1 MIEKKTS
8 TSAITEADINR
19 IMASAPDYIQ
29 DASDEIQDLYIASEW
44 AKELRDLSPRRYYDC
59 TVKEGTPDEQTFTI
73 DFQQTV
79 NVGSYIKTRGG
90 TIEDVRKANGS
101 RLLYLQLERQYQ
113 RTVLEL
119 NKAMG
124 TKLRKPRNIVDYTG
138 TIMELFGK
146 FYTVADVATI
156 MKKEYRIRIP
166 EDELKKFYVEHRD
179 LITKRRAEYVLQNK
193 DFRVATE
200 TGRLEVLNTMLVE
213 VEMKNRAAG
222 GSNVDYCNL
231 ILRIIEQA
239 RKEVKGNDLKLTVDG
254 QIDINAT
261 LHAESNIGDVMKQLS
276 INSIVIGLT
285 AAKAGL
291 DPAVLIGQLAYSWYA
306 QFNGFNGNVI
316 DDQDVQLPSALI
328 RQYNWEE
335 VEKESRKFV
344 DDFKP
349 IEAVTEESDTTAQNR
364 AEDARKALLM
374 RLKAVRTAQHTETG
388 RANPNVGYVRPEGLK
403 DDVMIPTPDADS
415 EEPQGDFAID
425 YDGNRQGKGM
435 KIVGDEYRKRKARKV
450 QKEEGVPTDRQVD
463 EALKRREARRAKMFK
478 KK

>member
-19 IMASAPDYIQ
+19 ILGSAPDYIQ
-29 DASDEIQDLYIASEW
+29 DANDEIQDLYIASEW
-44 AKELRDLSPRRYYDC
+44 AKELRDLSPKRYYEC
-59 TVKEGTPDEQTFTI
+59 TIKEGTPEEETFTI

-90 TIEDVRKANGS
+90 TVEDVRKANGN
-101 RLLYLQLERQYQ
+101 RLLYLQLDRQYQ

-146 FYTVADVATI
+146 FYTITDVANI

-193 DFRVATE
+193 EFRIATE

-254 QIDINAT
+254 SIDINAT
-261 LHAESNIGDVMKQLS
+261 LHAETNIVDVMKRLS
-276 INSIVIGLT
+276 VNSIVIGLT

-291 DPAVLIGQLAYSWYA
+291 NPAVLIGQLAHSWYS

-328 RQYNWEE
+328 RQYDWGLIEE
-335 VEKESRKFV
+335 ESRKFV

-349 IEAVTEESDTTAQNR
+349 IEGIIDEPDTTAQSK
-364 AEDARKALLM
+364 AESSRKSLLM
-374 RLKAVRTAQHTETG
+374 RLKAVRSAQHTEVG
-388 RANPNVGYVRPEGLK
+388 RANPNLGDTRPERLT
-403 DDVMIPTPDADS
+403 DDVMSPTPMTG
-415 EEPQGDFAID
+415 EKEPEGEFAVD
-425 YDGNRQGKGM
+425 YDSRTQEKGM
-435 KIVGDEYRKRKARKV
+435 NIVGDRYRRRKAREVAKA
-450 QKEEGVPTDRQVD
+450 EGEPTDKDVD
-463 EALKRREARRAKMFK
+463 NALKRREARRAKLTRK
-478 KK
+478 K

>member
-1 MIEKKTS
+1 MAEKRS
-8 TSAITEADINR
+8 ESNVITEADVSR
-19 IMASAPDYIQ
+19 ILASAPDYIQ
-29 DASDEIQDLYIASEW
+29 DASDEVQDLYIASEW
-44 AKELRDLSPRRYYDC
+44 AKEIRDLSPKRYYDC
-59 TVKEGTPDEQTFTI
+59 TVKAGTPDEQTFTI

-79 NVGSYIKTRGG
+79 NVGAYIKTRGG
-90 TIEDVRKANGS
+90 TVEEIRKANGN

-138 TIMELFGK
+138 TILELFGK
-146 FYTVADVATI
+146 FYTVTDVATV
-156 MKKEYRIRIP
+156 MKKEYRIKVP

-239 RKEVKGNDLKLTVDG
+239 RKEVKGDQLKLTVDG

-261 LHAESNIGDVMKQLS
+261 LHAEQNVMTVMKTLS
-276 INSIVIGLT
+276 INALVIGLT

-291 DPAVLIGQLAYSWYA
+291 NPSVLIGQLAHSWYA
-306 QFNGFNGNVI
+306 HFNGFNGNI
-316 DDQDVQLPSALI
+316 IADQDVQLPSALI
-328 RQYNWEE
+328 RQYNWSEIEE
-335 VEKESRKFV
+335 SSRQFVE
-344 DDFKP
+344 DFKP
-349 IEAVTEESDTTAQNR
+349 IDGVIDEQDTTAQTS
-364 AEDARKALLM
+364 AESARKSLLM
-374 RLKAVRTAQHTETG
+374 RLKAVKSAQHTEMD
-388 RANPNVGYVRPEGLK
+388 RANPNTGTTGGDRLR
-403 DDVMIPTPDADS
+403 DDVMLPTPTTDS
-415 EEPQGDFAID
+415 EEPTGEFEVDHNDSHLQKHGI
-425 YDGNRQGKGM
+425 RVKGAM
-435 KIVGDEYRKRKARKV
+435 GRKIAEGQLK
-450 QKEEGVPTDRQVD
+450 KEEDLKSRRQ
-463 EALKRREARRAKMFK
+463 ARRSKLNK
-478 KK
+478 KQ